1 MGVSYKKLFK
11 LLIKANRDTKELS
24 WQNRF
29 IMTVFAKKGV
39 AQHGFWEIRQP
50 ILHKIRLTSAFGAAG
65 SGDSGLYAACGAPA
79 VSDGHQ
85 RHQPGGAAG
94 GRADAAL

>member
-1 MGVSYKKLFK
+1 MVVSYKKLFK

-39 AQHGFWEIRQP
+39 TKHGFWKIRQP
-50 ILHKIRLTSAFGAAG
+50 ILHKIRPPAAFGTAG
-65 SGDSGLYAACGAPA
+65 SGDSGLYAACGTPA

-85 RHQPGGAAG
+85 RHQSGGTAG